1 MDFSSSSLMS
11 LTPLD
16 SREMFSLAKSLSDV
30 ASLAVSGV
38 AAASAGAAPAGVE
51 ANSALASV
59 GETNSVLFRLLL
71 LLLTVAPYQIAVGL
85 LLLRLFESVVVVG
98 CAV

>member
-16 SREMFSLAKSLSDV
+16 SREMFPLAKSLSDV

-38 AAASAGAAPAGVE
+38 AAPAGVE